1 MGFISLYSFSPIL
14 ILFLYSSHFI
24 SANNSSNHVDLI
36 AETCK
41 NLSKTDP
48 NISFRFCKT
57 SLQAYPHSRC
67 VRNLRDL
74 GFISLNILRHNV
86 TETRIHI
93 KNLLKKKKKE
103 KKIDPFIKECLDDC
117 LEVYSDA
124 IPTVKD
130 AIKDYK
136 AKLYADC
143 NVKVS
148 SVLDASTTCEDGF
161 QEKNGVVSPL
171 TKRNSDAFQLSAIA
185 LFIINQLNK

>member
-1 MGFISLYSFSPIL
+1 MGFISLNSFSPIL

-48 NISFRFCKT
+48 NVSFRFCKT
-57 SLQAYPHSRC
+57 SLQADPHSRY

-74 GFISLNILRHNV
+74 GFISLKILRHNV

-93 KNLLKKKKKE
+93 KNLLKKKKE

-117 LEVYSDA
+117 LEVFSDA
-124 IPTVKD
+124 IANVND

-161 QEKNGVVSPL
+161 KEKNVVSPL
-171 TKRNSDAFQLSAIA
+171 TKRNGDAFQLSAIA
-185 LFIINQLNK
+185 LFIVNQLNK